1 MLHPRPA
8 ILAVAAQ
15 ALLLVGSSG
24 PIAWAQEGV
33 VRKLVRIEFQGG
45 SEDDHRFSE
54 AALGFRPGMSIDEGQ
69 LAQGLSAVRMTDR
82 FRDVRGRLEGSPSG
96 VVVRIELVPIP
107 ALKGWT
113 VAGSLPVPVKKDLL
127 PGLRKGMRIG
137 NLRLEQFRL
146 NAEVRLR
153 EAGYPRAK
161 VVARREGPARI
172 RFELDPGTPDLIQGF
187 RFEGNSG
194 VYGTAKLLKLLKAEP
209 RRTLWTQEFRREA
222 LARIRQRFMKDKRFQ
237 GQAELSFREDGVL
250 LLKADPGPVVRL
262 ASEGKGL
269 GFKSLKD
276 LVPLARSDRY
286 SPELLE
292 AGARSIIR
300 YLRAK
305 GYLDAEVTHR
315 TEVVKGTPENPEEI
329 RVIYVLVPGER
340 LDAARVRF
348 ERNQEIPS
356 EELEKVADLP
366 STWMGLFPTPW
377 TTDLIGAVEERI
389 KGHYRSQG
397 YADFNLRK
405 LPLEREDGKG
415 TLVIQVKEGNRR
427 FLEALTLEVPAD
439 PSFKAWYL
447 AESLTFSFADRP
459 MLIALD
465 SERVRRFQS
474 DRPGM
479 KGLQGTL
486 QELEATDNPG
496 VRRFR
501 FRFNRPLPLLKND
514 LAQAVSALRQR
525 VASLG
530 ALQPQQKL
538 RLEPGAEGTIACFE
552 VPSQP
557 LATVRRLVVQGSDA
571 TRARAVLRET
581 RLDPGA
587 PMDPDRLSKAQAQL
601 GSLGS
606 FEQMDLL
613 PLSEA
618 EGTTAMPPWQDGD
631 LLLKVGERSPWVF
644 SSGFGYDKSQGYHLD
659 LGAQRL
665 NLGGMGR
672 TLDFGIRAGD
682 ASFRNSTLRKW
693 FPTGEYTRSV
703 DSYRVGYTD
712 PWFAPGFLEHWL
724 PDRTQLVAEGA
735 YLEERRSVYLL
746 RRRRFLSGF
755 EWDLSGGLLLQ
766 TGYRFERS
774 EVNPL
779 PGSGI
784 LDSDLEKIS
793 RMKGRAII
801 SGPYVQAVRDR
812 RDNRLDPTSGSF
824 SVARFEFANQV
835 FGTSSN
841 SSFVKLDIRQQW
853 NWALGY
859 KAARGVVSLG
869 LRAGVAKPTAA
880 SAEDLP
886 LSERFFGGGPGTHR
900 GVEPDFLGATAVV
913 HSNGTNSPLT
923 QTIPLGG
930 QGLLLAN
937 LEYRFPTWWPT
948 VWGEVFVDSG
958 QVYSRLNPPT
968 RLDGDPAPFPAFR
981 TALGVGLILKIG
993 MPIKLE
999 YAADLKRIFGRT
1011 RTEQERETQLKSLL
1025 VSAGFQF

>member
-1 MLHPRPA
+1 
-8 ILAVAAQ
+8 VAR
-15 ALLLVGSSG
+15 S
-24 PIAWAQEGV
+24 
-33 VRKLVRIEFQGG
+33 
-45 SEDDHRFSE
+45 
-54 AALGFRPGMSIDEGQ
+54 
-69 LAQGLSAVRMTDR
+69 
-82 FRDVRGRLEGSPSG
+82 
-96 VVVRIELVPIP
+96 ELVPIP
-107 ALKGWT
+107 GLKSWT
-113 VAGSLPVPVKKDLL
+113 QAGSLPVPVKKDLF

-137 NLRLEQFRL
+137 DLRMEQFRQ

-153 EAGYPRAK
+153 EAGYPKAK
-161 VVARREGPARI
+161 VAARREEDPARI
-172 RFELDPGTPDLIQGF
+172 RFELDPGGPDRIQGI
-187 RFEGNSG
+187 RSEGNGGIYG
-194 VYGTAKLLKLLKAEP
+194 VEKLLKLLKAEP
-209 RRTLWTQEFRREA
+209 GRTLWTQEFRREA
-222 LARIRQRFMKDKRFQ
+222 LARVRQRFMKDKRFQ
-237 GQAELSFREDGVL
+237 GQVELSFREDGVL

-276 LVPLARSDRY
+276 LVPLARSERY

-300 YLRAK
+300 HLRSK

-315 TEVVKGTPENPEEI
+315 TEVIKGSLERPEEI

-356 EELEKVADLP
+356 EELEKAADLP
-366 STWMGLFPTPW
+366 STWMGLFPTRW

-389 KGHYRSQG
+389 KSHYRNRG
-397 YADFNLRK
+397 FADISLRK

-415 TLVIQVKEGNRR
+415 TLVFQVREGSQR
-427 FLEALTLEVPAD
+427 FLEALALEVPAD

-447 AESLTFSFADRP
+447 AESLAFVFADQPRLVA
-459 MLIALD
+459 MD

-474 DRPGM
+474 ERPGM
-479 KGLQGTL
+479 EGLQGTL

-501 FRFNRPLPLLKND
+501 FSFNRPVPLLKND
-514 LAQAVSALRQR
+514 LAQALNALRQR
-525 VASLG
+525 VAALG
-530 ALQPQQKL
+530 ALRPEQKL
-538 RLEPGAEGTIACFE
+538 RLEQGAEGTVAYIE

-571 TRARAVLRET
+571 TKARAVLRET
-581 RLDPGA
+581 RLEPGV
-587 PMDPDRLSKAQAQL
+587 PMDPERLSKAQAQL
-601 GSLGS
+601 GNLGS
-606 FEQMDLL
+606 FEQLDLL
-613 PLSEA
+613 PLGET
-618 EGTTAMPPWQDGD
+618 EDGTAAPTWKDGD
-631 LLLKVGERSPWVF
+631 LLLKVGERSPWIF

-682 ASFRNSTLRKW
+682 ASFRNPTLRKW
-693 FPTGEYTRSV
+693 FPTGEFTRSV
-703 DSYRVGYTD
+703 DMYRVGYTD

-724 PDRTQLVAEGA
+724 PDRTQLLAEGA

-746 RRRRFLSGF
+746 RRRRFQSGF
-755 EWDLSGGLLLQ
+755 EWDLNRGFFLQ

-774 EVNPL
+774 EVRAL

-784 LDSDLEKIS
+784 LDSDLEKVS

-801 SGPYVQAVRDR
+801 SAPYLQAIRDR

-824 SVARFEFANQV
+824 SVARFEFANQI
-835 FGTSSN
+835 FGTSPN
-841 SSFVKLDIRQQW
+841 SSFVKVDFRQQW

-869 LRAGVAKPTAA
+869 LRAGMARPTAG

-886 LSERFFGGGPGTHR
+886 LSERFFGGCPGTHR
-900 GVEPDFLGATAVV
+900 GVEPDFL
-913 HSNGTNSPLT
+913 
-923 QTIPLGG
+923 
-930 QGLLLAN
+930 
-937 LEYRFPTWWPT
+937 
-948 VWGEVFVDSG
+948 
-958 QVYSRLNPPT
+958 
-968 RLDGDPAPFPAFR
+968 
-981 TALGVGLILKIG
+981 
-993 MPIKLE
+993 
-999 YAADLKRIFGRT
+999 
-1011 RTEQERETQLKSLL
+1011 
-1025 VSAGFQF
+1025 